1 MEQLTIARLTVNASI
16 AQTSYELERKKI
28 MPTTET
34 QALSQEWKTL
44 QNNYEQYEK
53 SALLIKLTGV
63 VLYAIELTLAL
74 NALLVSAIVVILWLQ
89 ESIFRTYQSRLGT
102 RIFRIEGLLK
112 QGAPAE
118 GSAFQLHSEW
128 IANRKGI
135 AGLIGEYAANA
146 TKPTVAFPYVA
157 LLLIEVAIYL
167 IAPK

>member
-1 MEQLTIARLTVNASI
+1 
-16 AQTSYELERKKI
+16 
-28 MPTTET
+28 MPTTEA
-34 QALSQEWKTL
+34 QALSQEWNTL

-74 NALLVSAIVVILWLQ
+74 NALLVSAIVLILWAQ

-102 RIFRIEGLLK
+102 RILRIEELLK
-112 QGAPAE
+112 QSAPAE
-118 GSAFQLHSEW
+118 GAACQLHSEW
-128 IANRKGI
+128 LANRKGV
-135 AGLIGEYAANA
+135 AGLVAEYAANA
-146 TKPTVAFPYVA
+146 IRPTVAFPYVA